1 VSKRFL
7 LAFETALKPPPV
19 WLMRQAGRYLPEY
32 RALRAEAGGFL
43 DLVYNPSLAA
53 EITLQPIKR
62 FGFDAAILFSD
73 ILVVPHA
80 LGCGLRFA
88 EGEGPILETI
98 RDDEAL
104 EGLSLG
110 GVSEKFE
117 AVWRTVEGVKNKLPA
132 NTALI
137 GFAGAPWTVASYM
150 LEGGSSRD
158 FAVAKRIMWRD
169 PVFFDNLIDLLVE
182 ATIAYLDGQVRAGA
196 DALQLFDSWAG
207 ALPESEFRA
216 WSIEPTKQIVAGIKA
231 KHPKIP
237 VIGFPRG
244 AGPML
249 ESYARET
256 GVDGV
261 SVDSSVP
268 LSIMR
273 ALQKQV
279 LVQGNLDPI
288 LLVAGGEP
296 LRQAARRLVDGL
308 SGGRHIFNL
317 GHGIVPETPTDH
329 VAALLDEVRAL

>member
-1 VSKRFL
+1 MSKRFL
-7 LAFETALKPPPV
+7 LAFETALKPPPI

-32 RALRAEAGGFL
+32 RALRATAGGFL
-43 DLVYNPSLAA
+43 DLVYNPELAA

-73 ILVVPHA
+73 ILIVPHA

-104 EGLSLG
+104 DGLSLG
-110 GVSEKFE
+110 QVSEKFE
-117 AVWRTVEGVKNKLPA
+117 SIWQTVEKVKAGLPS

-169 PVFFDNLIDLLVE
+169 PVFFAALIDLLVE
-182 ATIAYLDGQVRAGA
+182 ATVVYLDGQVRAGA
-196 DALQLFDSWAG
+196 EALQLFDSWAG
-207 ALPESEFRA
+207 TLPETEFRA
-216 WSIEPTKQIVAGIKA
+216 WSILPTKKIVAAIKA
-231 KHPKIP
+231 RHPNIP
-237 VIGFPRG
+237 IIGFPRG
-244 AGPML
+244 AGTMT
-249 ESYARET
+249 ETYARET

-268 LSIMR
+268 LATLQ
-273 ALQKQV
+273 ALQKHV
-279 LVQGNLDPI
+279 LVQGNLDSI
-288 LLVAGGEP
+288 LLVAGGDAMHT
-296 LRQAARRLVDGL
+296 AARRLVDGL
-308 SGGRHIFNL
+308 AGGRHIFNL
-317 GHGIVPETPTDH
+317 GHGIVPQTPPEH
-329 VAALLDEVRAL
+329 VAALIDTVRAL